1 MHGQDV
7 SDLERRKAEA
17 RAQGYVARARA
28 HAAGTGAA
36 RRAAGHALRLLADLP
51 KARTIAGYLPI
62 RTEIDPRPA
71 MLALHGL
78 GYTVCVPVIEAK
90 ARPLLF
96 RAWTPHVPLEPGI
109 FNVMVPAEGDWVE
122 PDALL
127 VPLIAFDAEGHR
139 LGYGGGFYDRT
150 LYALRAHREVRG
162 FGFAYEG
169 QRVPEVP
176 RGLTDAP
183 LDAMITEA
191 GARVPPVAAGHV
203 SA

>member
-1 MHGQDV
+1 V

-17 RAQGYVARARA
+17 RAQGYAARARA
-28 HAAGTGAA
+28 HAGGMGAA
-36 RRAAGHALRLLADLP
+36 RQAAGHALRLLAGLP
-51 KARTIAGYLPI
+51 RARAVAGYLPI

-78 GYTVCVPVIEAK
+78 GYTVCVPVIEAQ

-96 RAWTPHVPLEPGI
+96 RTWTPNVHLEPGP
-109 FNVMVPAEGDWVE
+109 FNVMVPAGGDWVE

-127 VPLIAFDAEGHR
+127 VPLISFDDAGHR

-150 LYALRAHREVRG
+150 LHALRAHREVRG

-169 QRVPEVP
+169 QHVPEVP

-183 LDAMITEA
+183 LDAMVTEA
-191 GARVPPVAAGHV
+191 GARLPPVAA
-203 SA
+203 

>member
-1 MHGQDV
+1 M

-17 RAQGYVARARA
+17 RAKGYVARARA
-28 HAAGTGAA
+28 HAAGAGAA
-36 RRAAGHALRLLADLP
+36 RRAASHALGLLAGLP
-51 KARTIAGYLPI
+51 RARIVAGYLPI
-62 RTEIDPRPA
+62 RTEIDPLPA
-71 MLALHGL
+71 MLALRGL
-78 GYTVCVPVIEAK
+78 GYTVCVPVIEAP

-96 RAWTPHVPLEPGI
+96 RAWEPKAPLEPGP
-109 FNVMVPAEGDWVE
+109 FNVMIPVEGDWVE

-127 VPLIAFDAEGHR
+127 VPLISFDEEGHR

-150 LYALRAHREVRG
+150 IYALRAHREVAA

-183 LDAMITEA
+183 LDAVVTET
-191 GARVPPVAAGHV
+191 GARRPPAAACHIP
-203 SA
+203 A